1 MSAAANTTLQERAA
15 GIRLL
20 ALDVD
25 GVLTDGR
32 LWFDNEGNEL
42 KAFYTRDGLGLKA
55 VQRFGIQV
63 ALVTGRTSRIVA
75 DRAAQLG
82 IELVY
87 QGRDDKLN
95 VLGELMSECGMEARN
110 ICYVGDDWIDVPVL
124 ERVGL
129 SVSPADASALVRE
142 RVHWVTR
149 AGGGQGAVREVCEFI
164 LAAQGHDRQL
174 RSELLEP

>member
-1 MSAAANTTLQERAA
+1 MNAGQHQDLDERAA
-15 GIRLL
+15 RIRLL

-32 LWFDNEGNEL
+32 LWFDQTGNEL

-55 VQRFGIQV
+55 LLRFGVAV
-63 ALVTGRTSRIVA
+63 ALITGRTSRMVD

-82 IELVY
+82 IQHVY

-95 VLGELMSECGMEARN
+95 ALEELMSETGVEAGD
-110 ICYVGDDWIDVPVL
+110 ICYVGDDWIDLPVL

-129 SVSPADASALVRE
+129 SVSPSDAAPLVRE
-142 RVHWVTR
+142 RVHWVT
-149 AGGGQGAVREVCEFI
+149 AAKGGLGAVREVCDFI
-164 LAAQGHDRQL
+164 LAAQGHDQQL
-174 RSELLEP
+174 MRELLDR